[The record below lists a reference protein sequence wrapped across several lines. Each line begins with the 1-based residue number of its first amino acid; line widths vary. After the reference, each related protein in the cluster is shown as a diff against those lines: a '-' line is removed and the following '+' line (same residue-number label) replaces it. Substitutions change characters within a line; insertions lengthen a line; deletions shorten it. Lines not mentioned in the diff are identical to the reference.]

1 MGSNPLASFL
11 KGVND
16 KRYVSDFEEITKIG
30 SGGFSSVFK
39 VKNKL
44 DDNFYAVKK
53 IQLRIKDIKND
64 INAELERVLRE
75 AKFLAKVFHPNV
87 IRYYNSWIE
96 LKLDDSVNGG
106 GSKIDMETEKNQ
118 KMHMSNGQNVQ
129 NCQNCQNFQN
139 GPNGQNDK
147 NGQNCQNYQKDS
159 QKSVEDRFEF
169 SLEGQKQQKGKKD
182 DSNTN
187 DYSEFVLEIE
197 SNANSDIEFEDLEK
211 ENIPNDGNKGNNKK
225 GNLQKSSTVN
235 HDTLD
240 FESNFECN
248 VDFDRSNNSPELVH
262 KPPKEKEIQ
271 CPQPQKNPI
280 FKILDKKA
288 AVQKL
293 ENSRTPPPKN
303 SKLDYLENIKAILI
317 YIQTELCE
325 RTLEKYIN
333 ERNNKLK
340 SIANNH
346 IVYTDLKTKY
356 FHEAKIILEQ
366 VISALG
372 YIHKNCQLVHRDLKP
387 SNIFLSK
394 DLNIKIGDF
403 GLVKKL
409 ENLTPLEPPPFFLTP
424 TISQESSPLLKRTST
439 GNAQTITT
447 LHNNMQKAA
456 EEILM
461 LRMKAQTP
469 EIEQKVEIYPD
480 AFLKEKA
487 SFKTRT
493 CGTKVYA
500 SPEQMAQNC
509 YFDFRADIYSLGIIM
524 IQLFYPMK
532 TEMEL
537 IQTINNGKKH
547 VYPKELTKDLPQIT
561 KLISRMLD
569 ENPEGRPSLKVWGRV
584 TGGVK
589 LEFVIFRL
597 LLKS

>member
-1 MGSNPLASFL
+1 MTSPHLPLIAIMGSNPLASFL

-44 DDNFYAVKK
+44 DDNLYAVKK

-96 LKLDDSVNGG
+96 LKLDDSLNGG
-106 GSKIDMETEKNQ
+106 GKIDMEKEKNQ
-118 KMHMSNGQNVQ
+118 KMHNMSNGQNGGQ
-129 NCQNCQNFQN
+129 NYGQN
-139 GPNGQNDK
+139 G
-147 NGQNCQNYQKDS
+147 
-159 QKSVEDRFEF
+159 QKSADDRFEF
-169 SLEGQKQQKGKKD
+169 CLEGQKQQKGKKD
-182 DSNTN
+182 ESTAN
-187 DYSEFVLEIE
+187 DHSEFVLEIE
-197 SNANSDIEFEDLEK
+197 SNANSDIAFEDLDK
-211 ENIPNDGNKGNNKK
+211 ENIPNGNKENKK

-240 FESNFECN
+240 FESNFDCDI
-248 VDFDRSNNSPELVH
+248 DFDRSNNSPEISH
-262 KPPKEKEIQ
+262 KPNKEKEIQ

-340 SIANNH
+340 SVANNH
-346 IVYTDLKTKY
+346 IVYADLKTKY

-439 GNAQTITT
+439 GNAQTINT

-569 ENPEGRPSLKVWGRV
+569 ENPEGRPSLKVWGGVR
-584 TGGVK
+584 GG
-589 LEFVIFRL
+589 
-597 LLKS
+597 